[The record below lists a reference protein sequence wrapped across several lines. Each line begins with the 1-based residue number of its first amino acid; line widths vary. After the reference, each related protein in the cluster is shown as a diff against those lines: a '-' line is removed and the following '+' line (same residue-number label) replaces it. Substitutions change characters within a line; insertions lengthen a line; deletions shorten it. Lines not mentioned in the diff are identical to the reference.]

1 MGNNTSIEAESSRNF
16 GAKFKSK
23 KAKRIKGHDSNEDLD
38 IYSRIEV
45 DVHIGDLTE
54 IHGQRKNKTKE
65 KVQKSKGEKK
75 EKKSKSKSKSKGKDK
90 KSKSQKKDK
99 EPSNRV
105 KRIEDY
111 FQWETITEE
120 QKEMYY
126 EFIGTAKNTWEDN
139 GFNDEEVR
147 KAVLDKIALMRF
159 WIARDF
165 DPKKTFDMWI
175 KWVEWRFDYQPH
187 KIRRSEIKDST
198 LNKCFYMCGQNK
210 RGCPLIVIS
219 PGATSE
225 VYDIHSMFKL
235 AAYTM
240 EKACKIWDR
249 NGTTQMCVLFDRK
262 NMHNSTE
269 KKWLP
274 LYKELSTLIQDY
286 YPERLHQAYVL
297 HMNWFARLI
306 YQLCKPFI
314 AKKDKK

>member
-1 MGNNTSIEAESSRNF
+1 MGNNITIEAESSRNF

-54 IHGQRKNKTKE
+54 IHDQRKHKTKE
-65 KVQKSKGEKK
+65 KVQKSKGEKN

-111 FQWETITEE
+111 FQWESITEE

-175 KWVEWRFDYQPH
+175 KWVEWRLDYQPH
-187 KIRRSEIKDST
+187 KIRRNEIKDST

-225 VYDIHSMFKL
+225 VYDIHLMFKL

-249 NGTTQMCVLFDRK
+249 NGTTQMCVCAF
-262 NMHNSTE
+262 
-269 KKWLP
+269 W
-274 LYKELSTLIQDY
+274 
-286 YPERLHQAYVL
+286 
-297 HMNWFARLI
+297 
-306 YQLCKPFI
+306 
-314 AKKDKK
+314 